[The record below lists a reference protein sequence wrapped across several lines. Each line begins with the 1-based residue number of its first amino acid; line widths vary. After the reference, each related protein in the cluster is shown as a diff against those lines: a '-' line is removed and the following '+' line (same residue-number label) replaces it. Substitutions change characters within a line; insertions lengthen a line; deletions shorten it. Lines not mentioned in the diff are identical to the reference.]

1 MKKVI
6 TLTAMI
12 TLALST
18 VVEAKRG
25 SGISAKPA
33 RSSTPAV
40 QKQPTQTST
49 QSQQKTDADF
59 NNTVPKQ
66 AANAPQA
73 QQAQG
78 NRLANFATGAMAG
91 YLLGDM
97 LSPNEA
103 QAQEQT
109 QATATQQ
116 AEPLKQLTEQVQQAA
131 PAQVPTFKAIDP
143 QDPFLI
149 EKTPGYLRYCLN
161 GVQYLISTANT
172 QLPPT
177 LMVDR
182 TNAPAQC
189 VIVK

>member
-6 TLTAMI
+6 TLGAI
-12 TLALST
+12 LALSLST

-25 SGISAKPA
+25 GGAKPV
-33 RSSTPAV
+33 RSATPTV
-40 QKQPTQTST
+40 QKQPAQT
-49 QSQQKTDADF
+49 QQKSDADF
-59 NNTVPKQ
+59 NNTAPKQ
-66 AANAPQA
+66 AAPSQQA
-73 QQAQG
+73 QQPQG

-91 YLLGDM
+91 YLLSEA
-97 LSPNEA
+97 LSPAEA
-103 QAQEQT
+103 QAQQT
-109 QATATQQ
+109 TAQA
-116 AEPLKQLTEQVQQAA
+116 AEPMQQLSEQVQAAA
-131 PAQVPTFKAIDP
+131 PQVPSFKSIDP

-149 EKTPGYLRYCLN
+149 EKTAGYLRYCLN

-189 VIVK
+189 TIVK